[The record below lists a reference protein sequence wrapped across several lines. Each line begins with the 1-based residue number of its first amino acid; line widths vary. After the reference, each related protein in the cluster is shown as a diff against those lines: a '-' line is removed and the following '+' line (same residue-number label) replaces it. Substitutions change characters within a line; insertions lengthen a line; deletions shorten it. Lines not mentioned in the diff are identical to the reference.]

1 MGKTGF
7 QSLPGRR
14 KRRNIPAADALA
26 MVEGVTYDPATSPHE
41 ARMSW
46 LQSIPYPNISPVFFE
61 IGPLQFRWYGLMY
74 LIGLTIGYFLIQ
86 RKVKQKGLA
95 ISRDQIYDMVVWAAL
110 GVFIGGRLGYTLFY
124 NFSYYI
130 QHPAKI
136 IAVWEGGMSFHGGLL
151 GTIVSLIWFS
161 RRQGIPV
168 YTIADLAASVTPIG
182 LGFGRL
188 GNFINGELYG
198 RATDVDWCMVFPTG
212 GPACR
217 HPSQLYEAGLEGL
230 LLFTVLW
237 LIGRKPTPP
246 GTIFWS
252 FITGYGLCRL
262 VVELFREPDA
272 HIGFIFGSL
281 SMGQILSLPM
291 IVVGV
296 FMLSLGYQRQA
307 LARHTQPG

>member
-1 MGKTGF
+1 MSGF
-7 QSLPGRR
+7 
-14 KRRNIPAADALA
+14 
-26 MVEGVTYDPATSPHE
+26 
-41 ARMSW
+41 
-46 LQSIPYPNISPVFFE
+46 QSIPYPNISPVFFE

-74 LIGLTIGYFLIQ
+74 LIGLTTAYFLI
-86 RKVKQKGLA
+86 RNKVASKGLPF
-95 ISRDQIYDMVVWAAL
+95 SKDQIYDLIVWAAL

-124 NFSYYI
+124 NFSYYS
-130 QHPAKI
+130 QHPLKI

-161 RRQGIPV
+161 KRQGIPI

-198 RATDVDWCMVFPTG
+198 RATDVDWCMVFPAG

-217 HPSQLYEAGLEGL
+217 HPSQLYEASLEGV
-230 LLFTVLW
+230 LLFSVLW
-237 LIGRKPTPP
+237 LIGRKPTPQ
-246 GTIFWS
+246 GTVFWS

-262 VVELFREPDA
+262 FVELFREPDA
-272 HIGFIFGSL
+272 HIGLIFGSL

-291 IVVGV
+291 VVVGI

-307 LARHTQPG
+307 IAQRHAADKLSQEEAKP